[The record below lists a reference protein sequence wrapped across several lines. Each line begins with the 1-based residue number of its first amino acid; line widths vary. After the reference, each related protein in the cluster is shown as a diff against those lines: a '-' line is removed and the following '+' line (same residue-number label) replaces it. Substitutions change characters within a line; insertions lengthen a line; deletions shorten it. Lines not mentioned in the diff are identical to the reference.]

1 VGEFHWYVGA
11 YRLSFEDFS
20 KGGESEPLC
29 KDEPADTSM
38 FRVVFKS
45 NLTMSMADDLF
56 NRVVELVNHWKDEAK
71 DEDRDT
77 FQIDVAPDKRSAF
90 KKQHKRAMSV
100 REALQR
106 RSMNSATN
114 LEGSQP
120 YSNGHSAC

>member
-20 KGGESEPLC
+20 KGGESRPLC
-29 KDEPADTSM
+29 MDEPADTSM

-56 NRVVELVNHWKDEAK
+56 NRVVELVDHWKDEAK

-77 FQIDVAPDKRSAF
+77 FQLDVASDRRGAF
-90 KKQHKRAMSV
+90 KKQGRRAMSM
-100 REALQR
+100 REAIQR
-106 RSMNSATN
+106 RSMYSATSFK
-114 LEGSQP
+114 GSQP
-120 YSNGHSAC
+120 YSNGHAAC